1 MSSCV
6 YHLHKIFEVKF
17 HQNRCKLYTNVICY
31 KIFLQW
37 KPCSDEIF
45 YSSKFSLVQIYI
57 EYLIIHSLLEDIF
70 VLDQKN
76 DLALES
82 MLIIIEHS
90 ACSFIASSYTNV
102 KKYREE
108 NRKREH
114 RIYRYIDREREREL
128 WLICENSDLL
138 MIEKEK

>member
-1 MSSCV
+1 M
-6 YHLHKIFEVKF
+6 
-17 HQNRCKLYTNVICY
+17 
-31 KIFLQW
+31 
-37 KPCSDEIF
+37 
-45 YSSKFSLVQIYI
+45 
-57 EYLIIHSLLEDIF
+57 
-70 VLDQKN
+70 LDQKN

-128 WLICENSDLL
+128 
-138 MIEKEK
+138 

>member
-1 MSSCV
+1 MSIIYTRYSE
-6 YHLHKIFEVKF
+6 LNFIKIDVNCTLTTSVIKF
-17 HQNRCKLYTNVICY
+17 SYN
-31 KIFLQW
+31 W
-37 KPCSDEIF
+37 KTCSDEIF
-45 YSSKFSLVQIYI
+45 YSSMFSLVQIYI
-57 EYLIIHSLLEDIF
+57 EYLIIHSLLEDVF

-102 KKYREE
+102 KHIEKRTERESIVYIS
-108 NRKREH
+108 
-114 RIYRYIDREREREL
+114 IYREREL